1 MEILD
6 LDLIIEAYSDR
17 RVLMKAAVQRLLV
30 EAYLTKIRTLIPN

>member
-17 RVLMKAAVQRLLV
+17 RVLMKEAVQRLLV
-30 EAYLTKIRTLIPN
+30 EAYLTKIRTLIPK